1 MNIAIIAHDGTKDR
15 LRGFISA
22 NLEAIKKLTITCTK
36 STSKIVSEFDLKVNS
51 VESGP
56 LGGGAQIEAKIVTKE
71 IEAVIF
77 LRDPL
82 GKHPHE
88 PDINML
94 LRLCDVYQ
102 VPLATNFK
110 TATIT
115 FSGEDY
121 EGEEEESIVLTK
133 K

>member
-1 MNIAIIAHDGTKDR
+1 MHIAIIAHDGTKDR

-22 NLEAIKKLTITCTK
+22 NIDAVKLLTITCTK
-36 STSKIVSEFDLKVNS
+36 STSKIISEFDLKVNS

-56 LGGGAQIEAKIVTKE
+56 LGGDAQIAAKIVTKE

-110 TATIT
+110 TATILLKYLK
-115 FSGEDY
+115 EN
-121 EGEEEESIVLTK
+121 I
-133 K
+133 

>member
-56 LGGGAQIEAKIVTKE
+56 LGGDAQIAAKIVTKE

-110 TATIT
+110 TATILLNYLKEK
-115 FSGEDY
+115 S
-121 EGEEEESIVLTK
+121 
-133 K
+133 

>member
-1 MNIAIIAHDGTKDR
+1 MKIAIIAHDGTKDR
-15 LRGFISA
+15 LRGFLQSKID
-22 NLEAIKKLTITCTK
+22 LIKNHTIVCTK
-36 STSKIVSEFDLKVNS
+36 NTSKVIKQLDVKVDA

-56 LGGGAQIEAKIVTKE
+56 LRGDAQIAAKIVSNE
-71 IEAVIF
+71 IEAVLF

-102 VPLATNFK
+102 VPLATNFN
-110 TATIT
+110 TADILLNH
-115 FSGEDY
+115 F
-121 EGEEEESIVLTK
+121 K
-133 K
+133 

>member
-1 MNIAIIAHDGTKDR
+1 MHIAIIAHDGTKDR

-22 NLEAIKKLTITCTK
+22 NLDAVKLLKITCTK
-36 STSKIVSEFDLKVNS
+36 SKSKIISEFDLKVKS

-56 LGGGAQIEAKIVTKE
+56 LGGDAQIAAQIVTKE

-110 TATIT
+110 TA
-115 FSGEDY
+115 
-121 EGEEEESIVLTK
+121 SILLNYLK
-133 K
+133 ENL

>member
-1 MNIAIIAHDGTKDR
+1 MHIAIIAHDGTKDR

-22 NLEAIKKLTITCTK
+22 NLDAVKLLKITCTK
-36 STSKIVSEFDLKVNS
+36 STSKIISEFDLKVKS

-56 LGGGAQIEAKIVTKE
+56 LGGDAQIAAQIVTKE

-102 VPLATNFK
+102 VPLASNFK
-110 TATIT
+110 TA
-115 FSGEDY
+115 
-121 EGEEEESIVLTK
+121 SILLNYLK
-133 K
+133 ENL

>member
-1 MNIAIIAHDGTKDR
+1 MHIAIIAHDGTKDR
-15 LRGFISA
+15 LRGFIIA
-22 NLEAIKKLTITCTK
+22 NLDAIKLLKITCTK
-36 STSKIVSEFDLKVNS
+36 STSKIISEFDLKVKS

-56 LGGGAQIEAKIVTKE
+56 LGGDAQIAAQIVTKE

-110 TATIT
+110 TA
-115 FSGEDY
+115 
-121 EGEEEESIVLTK
+121 SILLNYLK
-133 K
+133 ENL

>member
-1 MNIAIIAHDGTKDR
+1 MHVAIIAHDGTKDR
-15 LRGFISA
+15 LRGFIHA
-22 NLEAIKKLTITCTK
+22 NFETVKNLMITCTK
-36 STSKIVSEFDLKVNS
+36 STSKIVSEFGLNVKS

-56 LGGGAQIEAKIVTKE
+56 LGGDAQIAAQIVTKE

-110 TATIT
+110 TATILLNYLN
-115 FSGEDY
+115 EN
-121 EGEEEESIVLTK
+121 K
-133 K
+133 

>member
-1 MNIAIIAHDGTKDR
+1 MQLAIIAHDGTKDR
-15 LRGFISA
+15 LRGFIHA
-22 NLEAIKKLTITCTK
+22 NKHIVEKLRITCTK
-36 STSKIVSEFDLKVNS
+36 STSKIVSEFGIEVDN

-56 LGGGAQIEAKIVTKE
+56 LGGDAQIAAKIVTKE
-71 IEAVIF
+71 IDAVIF

-88 PDINML
+88 PDIYML

-110 TATIT
+110 TAEILLKH
-115 FSGEDY
+115 FNEK
-121 EGEEEESIVLTK
+121 L
-133 K
+133 

>member
-1 MNIAIIAHDGTKDR
+1 MHIAIIAHDGTKDR
-15 LRGFISA
+15 LRGYISA
-22 NLEAIKKLTITCTK
+22 NLDAVKLLKITCTK
-36 STSKIVSEFDLKVNS
+36 STSKIISEFDLKVKS

-56 LGGGAQIEAKIVTKE
+56 LGGDAQIAAQIVTKE

-110 TATIT
+110 TA
-115 FSGEDY
+115 
-121 EGEEEESIVLTK
+121 SILLNYLK
-133 K
+133 ENL

>member
-1 MNIAIIAHDGTKDR
+1 MHIAVIAHDGTKDR

-56 LGGGAQIEAKIVTKE
+56 LGGDAQIAAKIVTKE

-110 TATIT
+110 TATILLNYLKEK
-115 FSGEDY
+115 S
-121 EGEEEESIVLTK
+121 
-133 K
+133 

>member
-1 MNIAIIAHDGTKDR
+1 MHIAIIAHDGTKDR

-22 NLEAIKKLTITCTK
+22 NLDAIKKLTITCTK

-56 LGGGAQIEAKIVTKE
+56 LGGDAQIAAKIVTKE

-110 TATIT
+110 TATILLNYLKEK
-115 FSGEDY
+115 S
-121 EGEEEESIVLTK
+121 
-133 K
+133 

>member
-1 MNIAIIAHDGTKDR
+1 MKIAIIAHDGTKDR
-15 LRGFISA
+15 LRGFLQSKTDS
-22 NLEAIKKLTITCTK
+22 IKNHTIVCTK
-36 STSKIVSEFDLKVNS
+36 NTSKVIKQLDIEVEA

-56 LGGGAQIEAKIVTKE
+56 LGGDAQIASKIVSNE
-71 IEAVIF
+71 VDAVLF

-102 VPLATNFK
+102 IPLATNFT
-110 TATIT
+110 TADILLNH
-115 FSGEDY
+115 F
-121 EGEEEESIVLTK
+121 K
-133 K
+133 

>member
-1 MNIAIIAHDGTKDR
+1 MQIAIIAHDGTKDR
-15 LRGFISA
+15 LRGFIHA
-22 NLEAIKKLTITCTK
+22 NLSIVEKLGITCTK
-36 STSKIVSEFDLKVNS
+36 STSKIISEFSLEVDK

-56 LGGGAQIEAKIVTKE
+56 LGGDAQIAAKIVTKE
-71 IEAVIF
+71 IDGVIF

-110 TATIT
+110 TAEILLAH
-115 FSGEDY
+115 FNQN
-121 EGEEEESIVLTK
+121 I
-133 K
+133 

>member
-1 MNIAIIAHDGTKDR
+1 MHIAIIAHDGTKDR

-56 LGGGAQIEAKIVTKE
+56 LGGDAQIAAKIVTKE

-110 TATIT
+110 TATILLNYLKEK
-115 FSGEDY
+115 SWK
-121 EGEEEESIVLTK
+121 L
-133 K
+133 

>member
-1 MNIAIIAHDGTKDR
+1 MHIAIIAHDGTKDR

-22 NLEAIKKLTITCTK
+22 NLEAVKSLTITCTK
-36 STSKIVSEFDLKVNS
+36 STSKIISEFDLKVNS

-56 LGGGAQIEAKIVTKE
+56 LGGDAQIAAKIVTKE

-110 TATIT
+110 TATILLNYLK
-115 FSGEDY
+115 EN
-121 EGEEEESIVLTK
+121 L
-133 K
+133 

>member
-1 MNIAIIAHDGTKDR
+1 MAIDDKR
-15 LRGFISA
+15 L
-22 NLEAIKKLTITCTK
+22 
-36 STSKIVSEFDLKVNS
+36 IVSDFDLKVNS

-56 LGGGAQIEAKIVTKE
+56 LGGDAQIAAKIVTKE

-110 TATIT
+110 TATILLNYLK
-115 FSGEDY
+115 EN
-121 EGEEEESIVLTK
+121 L
-133 K
+133 

>member
-1 MNIAIIAHDGTKDR
+1 MKIKNICCIGAGYVGGPTMSIIAQKNPD
-15 LRGFISA
+15 I
-22 NLEAIKKLTITCTK
+22 
-36 STSKIVSEFDLKVNS
+36 KVNV

-56 LGGGAQIEAKIVTKE
+56 LGGDAQIAAKIVSNE
-71 IEAVIF
+71 IEAVLF

-102 VPLATNFK
+102 VPLATNFN
-110 TATIT
+110 TADILLNH
-115 FSGEDY
+115 FKN
-121 EGEEEESIVLTK
+121 I
-133 K
+133 

>member
-1 MNIAIIAHDGTKDR
+1 MHIAIIAHDGTKDR
-15 LRGFISA
+15 LRGFINA
-22 NLEAIKKLTITCTK
+22 NLEAIKSLNITCTK
-36 STSKIVSEFDLKVNS
+36 STSKIISEFDLKVNS

-56 LGGGAQIEAKIVTKE
+56 LGGDAQIAAKIVTKE
-71 IEAVIF
+71 IEGVIF

-110 TATIT
+110 TATILL
-115 FSGEDY
+115 DY
-121 EGEEEESIVLTK
+121 FKENL
-133 K
+133 

>member
-1 MNIAIIAHDGTKDR
+1 MHIAIIAHDGTKDR

-22 NLEAIKKLTITCTK
+22 NLEAVKNLTITCTK
-36 STSKIVSEFDLKVNS
+36 STSKIISEFDLKVNS

-56 LGGGAQIEAKIVTKE
+56 LGGDAQIAAKIVTKE

-110 TATIT
+110 TATILLNYLK
-115 FSGEDY
+115 EN
-121 EGEEEESIVLTK
+121 L
-133 K
+133 

>member
-1 MNIAIIAHDGTKDR
+1 MHIAVIAHDGTKDR
-15 LRGFISA
+15 LRGFI
-22 NLEAIKKLTITCTK
+22 EAHLDQIKDLTITCTK
-36 STSKIVSEFDLKVNS
+36 STSKILNDLGIEVHA

-56 LGGGAQIEAKIVTKE
+56 LGGDAQIAAKIVSKE
-71 IEAVIF
+71 INAVLF

-110 TATIT
+110 TA
-115 FSGEDY
+115 
-121 EGEEEESIVLTK
+121 SILLNYFNS
-133 K
+133 